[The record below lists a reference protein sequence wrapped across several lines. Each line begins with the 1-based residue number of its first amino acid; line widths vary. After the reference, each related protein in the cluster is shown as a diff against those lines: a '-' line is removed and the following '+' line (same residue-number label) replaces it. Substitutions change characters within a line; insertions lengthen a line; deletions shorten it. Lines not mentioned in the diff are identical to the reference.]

1 MEIREKAFKLFKKNN
16 GNITSQK
23 IADTLGVKLSQVK
36 YWRSKDKWKEIV
48 SIAVSAILALVL
60 FAALLVGLG
69 WNMLLCMGLSLVSY
83 AGFLLVLRPV
93 RRIGRIDIEKLGNG
107 EVLHERLQEAGTD
120 YRRMQKAADKIL
132 DDSLKRDARE
142 LLVTAGS
149 ILKFLTDNPK
159 KIPAARRY
167 IDYYQ
172 ETAANVLENY
182 VELQDSRLATR
193 EAQRIFQNTK
203 EAVATLK
210 EAFQMQFEKLLQ
222 NELMDMEADLN
233 LLKQTLHSEG
243 YIETD
248 KQRKQENE

>member
-1 MEIREKAFKLFKKNN
+1 M
-16 GNITSQK
+16 
-23 IADTLGVKLSQVK
+23 
-36 YWRSKDKWKEIV
+36 KDKWKEIV

-107 EVLHERLQEAGTD
+107 EVLHERLQEAGRD
-120 YRRMQKAADKIL
+120 YRRMREAADRIQAPGL
-132 DDSLKRDARE
+132 RQSASE
-142 LLVTAGS
+142 LIDIAGN
-149 ILKFLTDNPK
+149 ILKFLTDNPR
-159 KIPAARRY
+159 KIPSARRY

-182 VELQDSRLATR
+182 VELQDTRLLTD
-193 EAQRIFQNTK
+193 ESEKIFQNTA
-203 EAVATLK
+203 EAVLTLK
-210 EAFQMQFEKLLQ
+210 DAFRMQFQKLMQ

-233 LLKQTLHSEG
+233 LLKQTLRSEG
-243 YIETD
+243 YEIRREEDRGEERDSLRNEKETGV
-248 KQRKQENE
+248 

>member
-1 MEIREKAFKLFKKNN
+1 MKRN
-16 GNITSQK
+16 
-23 IADTLGVKLSQVK
+23 
-36 YWRSKDKWKEIV
+36 WKEII
-48 SIAVSAILALVL
+48 SIAASAGSSLAVFLVL
-60 FAALLVGLG
+60 FAGLG
-69 WNMLLCMGLSLVSY
+69 WDLLLCMGLAAASY
-83 AGFLLVLRPV
+83 PGFLLVLRPV
-93 RRIGRIDIEKLGNG
+93 KKIGRMEVEKIGNG

>member
-1 MEIREKAFKLFKKNN
+1 M
-16 GNITSQK
+16 
-23 IADTLGVKLSQVK
+23 
-36 YWRSKDKWKEIV
+36 KDKWKEIV

-107 EVLHERLQEAGTD
+107 EVLHERLQEAGRD
-120 YRRMQKAADKIL
+120 YRRMREAADRIQAPGL
-132 DDSLKRDARE
+132 RQSASE
-142 LLVTAGS
+142 LIDIAGN

-159 KIPAARRY
+159 KIPSARRY

-182 VELQDSRLATR
+182 VELQDTRLLTD
-193 EAQRIFQNTK
+193 ESEKIFQNTA
-203 EAVATLK
+203 EAVLTLK
-210 EAFQMQFEKLLQ
+210 DAFRMQFQKLMQ

-233 LLKQTLHSEG
+233 LLRQTLRSEG
-243 YIETD
+243 YEIRREEDRGEERDSLRNEKETGV
-248 KQRKQENE
+248 

>member
-1 MEIREKAFKLFKKNN
+1 M
-16 GNITSQK
+16 
-23 IADTLGVKLSQVK
+23 
-36 YWRSKDKWKEIV
+36 KDRWKEIV

-107 EVLHERLQEAGTD
+107 EVLHERLQEAGRD
-120 YRRMQKAADKIL
+120 YRRMREAADRIQAPGL
-132 DDSLKRDARE
+132 RQSASE
-142 LLVTAGS
+142 LIAIAGN
-149 ILKFLTDNPK
+149 ILKFLTDNPR
-159 KIPAARRY
+159 KIPSARRY

-182 VELQDSRLATR
+182 VELQDTRLLTD
-193 EAQRIFQNTK
+193 ESEKIFQNTA
-203 EAVATLK
+203 EAVLTLK
-210 EAFQMQFEKLLQ
+210 DAFRMQFQKLMQ

-233 LLKQTLHSEG
+233 LLRQTLRSEG
-243 YIETD
+243 YEVRQEEGRDKGRDGQGNEKETGV
-248 KQRKQENE
+248 

>member
-1 MEIREKAFKLFKKNN
+1 M
-16 GNITSQK
+16 
-23 IADTLGVKLSQVK
+23 
-36 YWRSKDKWKEIV
+36 KDKWKEIV

-107 EVLHERLQEAGTD
+107 EVLHERLQEAGRD
-120 YRRMQKAADKIL
+120 YRRMREAADRIQAPGL
-132 DDSLKRDARE
+132 RQSASE
-142 LLVTAGS
+142 LIDIAGN

-159 KIPAARRY
+159 KIPSARRY

-182 VELQDSRLATR
+182 VELQDTRLLTD
-193 EAQRIFQNTK
+193 ESEKIFQNTA
-203 EAVATLK
+203 EAVLTLK
-210 EAFQMQFEKLLQ
+210 DAFRMQFQKLMQ

-233 LLKQTLHSEG
+233 LLRQTLRSEG
-243 YIETD
+243 YEARKEEGRGEERESLRNEKETGV
-248 KQRKQENE
+248 

>member
-1 MEIREKAFKLFKKNN
+1 M
-16 GNITSQK
+16 
-23 IADTLGVKLSQVK
+23 
-36 YWRSKDKWKEIV
+36 KDKWKEIV

-107 EVLHERLQEAGTD
+107 EVLHERLQEAGRD
-120 YRRMQKAADKIL
+120 YRRMREAADRIQAPGL
-132 DDSLKRDARE
+132 RQSASE
-142 LLVTAGS
+142 LIDIAGN
-149 ILKFLTDNPK
+149 ILKFLTDNPR
-159 KIPAARRY
+159 KIPSARRY

-182 VELQDSRLATR
+182 VELQDTRLLTD
-193 EAQRIFQNTK
+193 ESEKIFQNTA
-203 EAVATLK
+203 EAVLTLK
-210 EAFQMQFEKLLQ
+210 DAFRMQFQKLMQ

-233 LLKQTLHSEG
+233 LLRQTLRSEG
-243 YIETD
+243 YEVRQEEDRDKGRDGQGNEKETGV
-248 KQRKQENE
+248 

>member
-1 MEIREKAFKLFKKNN
+1 M
-16 GNITSQK
+16 
-23 IADTLGVKLSQVK
+23 
-36 YWRSKDKWKEIV
+36 KDKWKEIV

-107 EVLHERLQEAGTD
+107 EVLHERLQEAGRD
-120 YRRMQKAADKIL
+120 YRRMREAADRIQAPGL
-132 DDSLKRDARE
+132 RQSASE
-142 LLVTAGS
+142 LIDIAGN

-159 KIPAARRY
+159 KIPSARRY

-182 VELQDSRLATR
+182 VELQDTRLLTD
-193 EAQRIFQNTK
+193 ESEKIFQNTA
-203 EAVATLK
+203 EAVLTLK
-210 EAFQMQFEKLLQ
+210 DAFRMQFQKLMQ

-233 LLKQTLHSEG
+233 LLKQTLRSEG
-243 YIETD
+243 YEIRREEDRGEERDSLRNEKETGV
-248 KQRKQENE
+248 

>member
-1 MEIREKAFKLFKKNN
+1 M
-16 GNITSQK
+16 
-23 IADTLGVKLSQVK
+23 
-36 YWRSKDKWKEIV
+36 KDKWKEIV

-107 EVLHERLQEAGTD
+107 EVLHERLQEAGRD
-120 YRRMQKAADKIL
+120 YRRMREAADRIQAPGL
-132 DDSLKRDARE
+132 RQSASE
-142 LLVTAGS
+142 LIDIAGN
-149 ILKFLTDNPK
+149 ILKFLTDNPR
-159 KIPAARRY
+159 KIPSARRY

-182 VELQDSRLATR
+182 VELQDTRLLTD
-193 EAQRIFQNTK
+193 ESEKIFQNTA
-203 EAVATLK
+203 EAVLTLK
-210 EAFQMQFEKLLQ
+210 DAFRMQFQKLMQ

-233 LLKQTLHSEG
+233 LLKQTLRSEG
-243 YIETD
+243 YEVRREEDRGEERESLRNEKETGV
-248 KQRKQENE
+248 

>member
-1 MEIREKAFKLFKKNN
+1 M
-16 GNITSQK
+16 
-23 IADTLGVKLSQVK
+23 
-36 YWRSKDKWKEIV
+36 KDRWKEIV

-107 EVLHERLQEAGTD
+107 EVLHERLQEAGRD
-120 YRRMQKAADKIL
+120 YRRMREAADRIQAPGL
-132 DDSLKRDARE
+132 RQSASE
-142 LLVTAGS
+142 LIDIAGN
-149 ILKFLTDNPK
+149 ILKFLTDNPR
-159 KIPAARRY
+159 KIPSARRY

-182 VELQDSRLATR
+182 VELQDTRLLTD
-193 EAQRIFQNTK
+193 ESEKIFQNTA
-203 EAVATLK
+203 EAVLTLK
-210 EAFQMQFEKLLQ
+210 DAFRMQFQKLMQ

-233 LLKQTLHSEG
+233 LLKQTLRSEG
-243 YIETD
+243 YEIRREEDRGEERDSLRNEKETGV
-248 KQRKQENE
+248 

>member
-1 MEIREKAFKLFKKNN
+1 M
-16 GNITSQK
+16 
-23 IADTLGVKLSQVK
+23 
-36 YWRSKDKWKEIV
+36 KDKWKEIV

-107 EVLHERLQEAGTD
+107 EVLHERLQEAGRD
-120 YRRMQKAADKIL
+120 YRRMREAADRIQAPGL
-132 DDSLKRDARE
+132 RQSASE
-142 LLVTAGS
+142 LIDIAGN
-149 ILKFLTDNPK
+149 ILKFLTDNPR
-159 KIPAARRY
+159 KIPSARRY

-182 VELQDSRLATR
+182 VELQDTRLLTD
-193 EAQRIFQNTK
+193 ESEKIFQNTA
-203 EAVATLK
+203 EAVLTLK
-210 EAFQMQFEKLLQ
+210 DAFRMQFQKLMQ

-233 LLKQTLHSEG
+233 LLRQTLRSEG
-243 YIETD
+243 YEEGTARET
-248 KQRKQENE
+248 KRRQECST